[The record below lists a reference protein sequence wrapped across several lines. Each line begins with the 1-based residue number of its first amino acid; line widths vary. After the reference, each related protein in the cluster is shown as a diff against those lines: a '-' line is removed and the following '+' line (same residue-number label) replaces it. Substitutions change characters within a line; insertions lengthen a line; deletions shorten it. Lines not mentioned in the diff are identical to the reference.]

1 MGKKITLHG
10 PDQAF
15 NEEIS
20 SHKAL
25 YFANLMAVA
34 LATGGQG

>member
-1 MGKKITLHG
+1 MGKKITPHG

-15 NEEIS
+15 NEDIS

-25 YFANLMAVA
+25 DFVNLMVVA